1 MKKLILMYPNQ
12 RWLKDDVVT
21 TWTLDPRTLGVMAA
35 VVRDIVDVKIVDAQ
49 IHDMSEEMF
58 KSVIVNYK
66 PDYVGISLLTSE
78 YAHIMDRAAAIVKQ
92 ANPNIVVIAGG
103 VHVTVNYDKV
113 ILNHNIDYACRGEGE
128 YFLRELILF
137 LEGKGGEVTKGL
149 VYLDESGS
157 MIAQEKASVDNLEAL
172 PWPAYDLMDFEIYTN
187 SMPRYGSNR
196 YPELPGLSM
205 IITRGCPYD
214 CTFCQVET
222 ISGRT
227 VRMRDPE
234 DVIEELKFLKQRY
247 GIRSMTFFDDNFLLP
262 KTKMKKF
269 LKLMIDSNLK
279 LKWQAAGTSIW
290 VLDDEFIELMQA
302 SGCTLI
308 TVALESGSERVLHEI
323 IRKPIKHIERV
334 PNIISKV
341 HAKGIWVCANFII
354 GSPGETW
361 DEIQQTIKYAETC
374 GADYVKFYVAVP
386 LRGTEMY
393 EMAKKM
399 NVFTVPED
407 QLEVD
412 WRYSQIKSDEWT
424 PKDVSVLRVYEWDRI
439 NFSTDRAKTTADI
452 WGLSMEELNIIR
464 KRTRDSL
471 SLC

>member
-1 MKKLILMYPNQ
+1 MKKLVLMYPNQ

-21 TWTLDPRTLGVMAA
+21 TWTLDPRTLGVIAA
-35 VVRDIVDVKIVDAQ
+35 VVRDIVEVKIVDAQ
-49 IHDMSEEMF
+49 IHNMSEETF
-58 KSVIVNYK
+58 RKEIEDYQ

-78 YAHIMDRAAAIVKQ
+78 YAAIMDTAAEIVKTVD
-92 ANPNIVVIAGG
+92 PNIVVIAGG

-113 ILNHNIDYACRGEGE
+113 IQNTNIDYACRGEGE
-128 YFLRELILF
+128 YFLRELLLY
-137 LEGKGGEVTKGL
+137 LEGKGEPVSKGL
-149 VYLDESGS
+149 VYRDANGGVV
-157 MIAQEKASVDNLEAL
+157 AQEKASVDKIEEL
-172 PWPAYDLMDFEIYTN
+172 PWPAYDLMDFELYVN
-187 SMPRYGSNR
+187 AVPRYGSNR

-222 ISGRT
+222 ISGRN

-234 DVIEELKFLKQRY
+234 DVIEELLFLKERY

-262 KTKMKKF
+262 KKQMKK
-269 LKLMIDSNLK
+269 LLQLMIDKKLD

-290 VLDDEFIELMQA
+290 VLDDEFLELMQA

-308 TVALESGSERVLHEI
+308 TVALESGSERVLHDI
-323 IRKPIKHIERV
+323 IRKPIKHIERI
-334 PNIISKV
+334 PDIISKV
-341 HAKGIWVCANFII
+341 HEKGIWVCANFII

-361 DEIQQTIKYAETC
+361 DEIQQTVRFAETC

-393 EMAKKM
+393 DMAKKM

-407 QLEVD
+407 QIEVD

-424 PKDVSVLRVYEWDRI
+424 AKDVSVLRVYEWDRI
-439 NFSTDRAKTTADI
+439 NFSAERIQTTADI
-452 WGLSMEELNIIR
+452 WGLSIEELNQIR
-464 KRTRDSL
+464 KKTRDSL
-471 SLC
+471 AL